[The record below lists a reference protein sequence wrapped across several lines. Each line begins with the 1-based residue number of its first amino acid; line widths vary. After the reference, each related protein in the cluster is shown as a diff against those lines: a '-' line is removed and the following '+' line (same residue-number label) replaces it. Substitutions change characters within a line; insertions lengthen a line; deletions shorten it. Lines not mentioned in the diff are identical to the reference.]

1 MKYLALLLALTTITT
16 TPLSGQLDSAFFAA
30 MEARSVG
37 PAGMSGRVAAI
48 DAVVSNPNI
57 IYVGSATISSGWERV
72 RATHATAQASA
83 MECTRAWTVATP
95 GCTSDSSAQSGS
107 IASCSIP

>member
-1 MKYLALLLALTTITT
+1 
-16 TPLSGQLDSAFFAA
+16 
-30 MEARSVG
+30 
-37 PAGMSGRVAAI
+37 
-48 DAVVSNPNI
+48 
-57 IYVGSATISSGWERV
+57 V